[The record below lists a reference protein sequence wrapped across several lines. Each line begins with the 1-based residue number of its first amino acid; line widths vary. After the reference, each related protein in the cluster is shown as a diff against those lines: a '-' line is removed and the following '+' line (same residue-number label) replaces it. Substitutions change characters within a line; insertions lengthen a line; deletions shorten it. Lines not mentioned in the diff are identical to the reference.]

1 MFSFFSKKEF
11 LVDYLEGFVD
21 IHNHILPGIDDG
33 AKNVEESIALL
44 KAFAEFGVRD
54 FICTPHIMENYY
66 PNTPETI
73 NKSLAV
79 LENGLKMSNLNEFN
93 IRVAAE
99 HMIDSNFE
107 TILEEKKI
115 MPLANNYLLIEMSY
129 IQASINFDQEI
140 SRIKSAGYFPILAHP
155 ERYLYLHNKKGIY
168 KKYKKMGLI
177 FQLNILSLS
186 DYYGKDTHKI
196 ALQLLNEN
204 LIDFISSD
212 VHRFKHLNNIKEI
225 EIDKDL
231 MTKLLPIIERTTNNF
246 GTF

>member
-1 MFSFFSKKEF
+1 MFSFFSKKKY

-66 PNTPETI
+66 PNTPKTI

-79 LENGLKMSNLNEFN
+79 LENGLKMSNLNGFN

-107 TILEEKKI
+107 SILEEKKT

-129 IQASINFDQEI
+129 LQPSLNLLDSVEKIAL
-140 SRIKSAGYFPILAHP
+140 KKYYPILAHP
-155 ERYLYLHNKKGIY
+155 ERYVFLHEKKSTYSIYRKKGLL
-168 KKYKKMGLI
+168 M
-177 FQLNILSLS
+177 QLNLLSLS
-186 DYYGKDTHKI
+186 EYYGKNVQK
-196 ALQLLNEN
+196 AAFELLQSGHIDFLATDIHNKRQLKALNE
-204 LIDFISSD
+204 I
-212 VHRFKHLNNIKEI
+212 KLN
-225 EIDKDL
+225 
-231 MTKLLPIIERTTNNF
+231 TKVLNQIVPIIEKTTFNF
-246 GTF
+246 R